1 MRIVISGG
9 HVLHGTH
16 WDSVDV
22 AVDTAAGESRIEV
35 GDSREAGLG
44 LVIDAQGL
52 LVLPGIVDVHG
63 DAFERQ
69 IEPRPQVRFPL
80 DMALVDTDRQI
91 AASGITTAYHGVTWS
106 WEPGLRGRDMALAI
120 VTAIA
125 ELAPRL
131 AADTRVH
138 LRHETF
144 NLDAEADIIAL
155 LASGRIGCLA
165 FNDHMSGTIKERHRP
180 DKMAKMVQ
188 RSGLS
193 EEAFNALV
201 DRMWSRR
208 EDVPASIVRL
218 AAAATAHR
226 VEIFSHDDASP
237 AQRAWF
243 RELGARVSE
252 FPINEETAAAATAAG
267 EPTVFGA
274 PNVVRGGSHTGC
286 PSAADMV
293 AKGLC
298 GALASDYYY
307 PALLQAP
314 FRLAADGCA
323 ELAEAWRLVSAA
335 PAAMMGLHDRGEIVA
350 GKRADLVLVDASGP
364 QAAAVATIANG
375 RLCHLSDG
383 GRLRRG

>member
-1 MRIVISGG
+1 MRIKISGG
-9 HVLHGTH
+9 HVLRGMD
-16 WDSVDV
+16 WDTVDIVVDV
-22 AVDTAAGESRIEV
+22 AGGKSRIDV
-35 GDSREAGLG
+35 GDGGDATFGIVL
-44 LVIDAQGL
+44 DAQGL

-69 IEPRPQVRFPL
+69 IEPRPLVRFPL

-91 AASGITTAYHGVTWS
+91 VASGITTAYHGVTWS

-120 VTAIA
+120 VAAID

-144 NLDAEADIIAL
+144 NLDAEAEIVAL
-155 LASGRIGCLA
+155 LVSGRIGCLA
-165 FNDHMSGTIKERHRP
+165 FNDHMSGTIKDRHRP

-193 EEAFNALV
+193 AEAFDALV
-201 DRMWSRR
+201 DRLWSRR
-208 EDVPASIVRL
+208 EDVPASIARL
-218 AAAATAHR
+218 AAAARAHG
-226 VEIFSHDDASP
+226 VKIFSHDDASP

-243 RELGARVSE
+243 RELGAEVSE

-267 EPTVFGA
+267 EPTIFGA

-286 PSAADMV
+286 PSAAEMV

-298 GALASDYYY
+298 GALASDYFY

-314 FRLAADGCA
+314 FRLATDRRAT
-323 ELAEAWRLVSAA
+323 LAEAWRLVSSA
-335 PAAMMGLHDRGEIVA
+335 PAAMMGLDDRGEIA
-350 GKRADLVLVDASGP
+350 TGRRADIVLVDASGP
-364 QAAAVATIANG
+364 RPVAVGTIANG

-383 GRLRRG
+383 GRLRSG

>member
-1 MRIVISGG
+1 MRINIVGG
-9 HVLHGTH
+9 RVLFGSDWNT
-16 WDSVDV
+16 VDV
-22 AVDTAAGESRIEV
+22 AVEEAAGASRIFVDDV
-35 GDSREAGLG
+35 GPRSDVS
-44 LVIDAQGL
+44 IDAHGL

-69 IEPRPQVRFPL
+69 IEPRPLVRFPL
-80 DMALVDTDRQI
+80 EMALIDTDRQI
-91 AASGITTAYHGVTWS
+91 VASGITTAYHGVTWS

-120 VTAIA
+120 VAAIV

-144 NLDAEADIIAL
+144 NLDAESEIVAL
-155 LASGRIGCLA
+155 LASGAIDCLA
-165 FNDHMSGTIKERHRP
+165 FNDHMSGTIKDRHRP

-193 EEAFNALV
+193 EAALNALV

-208 EDVPASIVRL
+208 DAVPASIVRL
-218 AAAATAHR
+218 AAAATAHG
-226 VEIFSHDDASP
+226 VAIFSHDDASP

-243 RELGARVSE
+243 RELGARISE
-252 FPINEETAAAATAAG
+252 FPINEETAAAAIAAG
-267 EPTVFGA
+267 QPTVFGA

-286 PSAADMV
+286 PSAAEMV
-293 AKGLC
+293 GKGLC
-298 GALASDYYY
+298 GALASDYFY

-314 FRLAADGCA
+314 FRLATDGCA
-323 ELAEAWRLVSAA
+323 SLAEAWRLVSSA
-335 PAAMMGLHDRGEIVA
+335 PAAMMGLEDRGEIA
-350 GKRADLVLVDASGP
+350 TGKRADIVLVDAAGP
-364 QAAAVATIANG
+364 QPVAVATIANG

-383 GRLRRG
+383 GRLRTG